1 MDPHFPLLLLLL
13 LLTTTVRA
21 IDEDALGDL
30 LTFVMHEARDFTTK
44 VGQCHTVRMV
54 DPETGMPLDHLLAVR
69 NDPTWKAMM
78 VEQLGL
84 LAQLRVRFL
93 LAGFG
98 PDAGEPKA
106 CVCHEDR
113 VNDDDCTQPVCYEA
127 QPVIGVCRD
136 GVLEEA
142 DLYFAPFP
150 SPSPPPPQPSAVVD
164 AIGSGL
170 AVGLGIIG
178 LILAARAVVIARCK
192 QSPPPPART

>member
-1 MDPHFPLLLLLL
+1 MQPHFPLLLLL
-13 LLTTTVRA
+13 TTTAVRA

-113 VNDDDCTQPVCYEA
+113 VNDNDCTQPVCYEA

-136 GVLEEA
+136 GVFGAAEDEDYPLA
-142 DLYFAPFP
+142 HSPAPMASWEPFNI
-150 SPSPPPPQPSAVVD
+150 SLGAGLVII
-164 AIGSGL
+164 AWILIIGS
-170 AVGLGIIG
+170 VI
-178 LILAARAVVIARCK
+178 IARCK
-192 QSPPPPART
+192 QQPPPPART